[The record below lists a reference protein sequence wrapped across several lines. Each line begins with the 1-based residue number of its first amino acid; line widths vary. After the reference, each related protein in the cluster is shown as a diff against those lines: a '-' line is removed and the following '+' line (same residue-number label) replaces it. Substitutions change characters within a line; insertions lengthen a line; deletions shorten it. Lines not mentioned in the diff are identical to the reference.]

1 MEEDNFSRITMKL
14 NGLDVFAGLHEIS
27 TKTTNKTDMI
37 IDPATIP
44 CWLTGEEGTSCGVI
58 KEGKFSKTL

>member
-1 MEEDNFSRITMKL
+1 MDWTCLGGPTPKSRR
-14 NGLDVFAGLHEIS
+14 
-27 TKTTNKTDMI
+27 KTTNKTDMI